1 MTEEVETGNLPC
13 GGSYPATGTDAGG
26 NFFVLLPALD
36 AERNRRTNHKGLSPA
51 GQWRGAMRKGSY
63 LPLWHLLLKRG
74 MTKSQMRIEAWLTT
88 NAFANMNKGQH
99 ISMESLIRICD
110 ALDCNLNDVVELVK
124 AEE

>member
-1 MTEEVETGNLPC
+1 
-13 GGSYPATGTDAGG
+13 
-26 NFFVLLPALD
+26 
-36 AERNRRTNHKGLSPA
+36 
-51 GQWRGAMRKGSY
+51 MRKGSY
-63 LPLWHLLLKRG
+63 LPLWHLLLGRG